1 MKRLLMLEILA
12 ITFIIG
18 LNLAQPI
25 QKFQEEDLAKTTSQD
40 DVNFLDVRWG
50 SDLLTDGS
58 LKSIKVFLDV
68 KHKVYIKISI
78 DEDDLCY
85 QKHNPEVYSE
95 GNFGCNEE
103 CNIGECEEYELLTHY
118 NIRSYFFINRDRIV
132 KVCWLRSSDLDFG
145 TNTKYK
151 KCETKVLNKI
161 D

>member
-1 MKRLLMLEILA
+1 MNRLLMLEILA
-12 ITFIIG
+12 IAFIIG
-18 LNLAQPI
+18 LNLAQHI
-25 QKFQEEDLAKTTSQD
+25 QQFQEEELAKTTSQD
-40 DVNFLDVRWG
+40 DVKFLDVRWG
-50 SDLLTDGS
+50 RDLLTDGS

-68 KHKVYIKISI
+68 KHKVYIKISV
-78 DEDDLCY
+78 DEDDLCN

-118 NIRSYFFINRDRIV
+118 NPSLYFFTNRDRV
-132 KVCWLRSSDLDFG
+132 VQVCWLRSPNLDFG
-145 TNTKYK
+145 TNTQYK